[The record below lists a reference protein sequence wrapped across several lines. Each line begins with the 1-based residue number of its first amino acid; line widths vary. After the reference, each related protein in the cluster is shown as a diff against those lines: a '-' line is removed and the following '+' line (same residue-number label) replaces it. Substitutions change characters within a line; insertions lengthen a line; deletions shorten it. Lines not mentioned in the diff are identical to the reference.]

1 MSKQELVITGIATA
15 ELMEKIRA
23 AHVDGDSD
31 QIKTILSGIDFDRA
45 TAALIETLGTSI
57 FLNNN
62 LATAEEKLNYACSV
76 AGLVVSVTGELMKQM
91 VEARYDGQ
99 KAS

>member
-23 AHVDGDSD
+23 AHVEGDVVSIQD
-31 QIKTILSGIDFDRA
+31 VLSGKDFDRA
-45 TAALIETLGTSI
+45 TAALIEALGSSI

-91 VEARYDGQ
+91 VEARYDG
-99 KAS
+99 KVS